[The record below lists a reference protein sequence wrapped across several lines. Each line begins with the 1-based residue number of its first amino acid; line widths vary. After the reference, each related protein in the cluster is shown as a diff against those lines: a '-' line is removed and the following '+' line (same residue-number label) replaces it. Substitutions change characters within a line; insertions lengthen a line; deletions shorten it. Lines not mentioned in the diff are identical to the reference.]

1 MGERTE
7 PRDRG
12 LFSERTAG
20 LIIGGEIRE
29 GFDCIV
35 ISQEWCLRAFF
46 QALPR
51 AAPLPPLPYVCVGV
65 LMVFHHFF
73 LCSSL
78 LMPIHSPST
87 CPLPTFL
94 SCHPNSSSFFFPCS
108 YLLHLFSPLLCLALL
123 PPTTSYKSFLLIL
136 FPTAIS
142 LLASLPHSLFSQD
155 PHRLQLQEPELFPR
169 LVAFISLSLQFLVHS
184 SLCPV
189 TVPPS
194 KVN

>member
-1 MGERTE
+1 MASSL
-7 PRDRG
+7 RG
-12 LFSERTAG
+12 LG

-51 AAPLPPLPYVCVGV
+51 AAPLPPLPYVCAGV

-94 SCHPNSSSFFFPCS
+94 SCHPNPSSFFFPCS
-108 YLLHLFSPLLCLALL
+108 YLLHLFSLLLCLALL
-123 PPTTSYKSFLLIL
+123 PPTTSTSPSYLSFFPLPSPSWPFARLPLLPGSALSSASGARFVFQAGGLYLSFL
-136 FPTAIS
+136 A
-142 LLASLPHSLFSQD
+142 H
-155 PHRLQLQEPELFPR
+155 
-169 LVAFISLSLQFLVHS
+169 
-184 SLCPV
+184 
-189 TVPPS
+189 
-194 KVN
+194 